1 MSTEFFLTDEQHMSE
16 AEIADARSFDE
27 SALICQKSKG
37 PTGAVFTLEVPSI
50 TFYNLPRNARVVN
63 NNNNLVINTVGDL
76 IDATREETSRVI
88 PRHEV
93 EQDAKAE
100 LAELRDERKFKG
112 EREGF
117 LPEQLPPSR
126 SRVAEYARRIRR
138 QIATA

>member
-1 MSTEFFLTDEQHMSE
+1 MSTEFFLADERYMSE
-16 AEIADARSFDE
+16 AEIADARSFSE

-37 PTGAVFTLEVPSI
+37 STGAVFTLEVPNI
-50 TFYNLPRNARVVN
+50 TFYNLPRDTRVVN
-63 NNNNLVINTVGDL
+63 NNNNLKINTVGDL

-88 PRHEV
+88 PRHEA

-100 LAELRDERKFKG
+100 LAELRDERKFQKEWRG
-112 EREGF
+112 I

-126 SRVAEYARRIRR
+126 SRVAEYARRIRH